1 MFYLYNLKPSLNA
14 YYQELVSR
22 QYSCSY
28 SGRQSVL
35 LKIIDESAQN
45 SREILLMELSVG
57 KLRAP
62 PVCLIADVF
71 PMVC

>member
-1 MFYLYNLKPSLNA
+1 
-14 YYQELVSR
+14 
-22 QYSCSY
+22 
-28 SGRQSVL
+28 VL

-71 PMVC
+71 PMVCWK